1 MSKSNPASLQEALA
15 RIRALLEQNR
25 PMDAI
30 ELIRKT
36 GMSNAELRN
45 AYGVCLM
52 RAGEL
57 DKALE
62 VYRGLCISD
71 GVSLKSK
78 APVVH
83 LVNYATALLLKRNV
97 PGCLSVLRHIPNSS
111 RPAAARLLSAIDR
124 WRRSHTW
131 FQRLKS
137 ALSDRVPATSIELDF
152 PPGELPDENGP

>member
-15 RIRALLEQNR
+15 RIRALLDENR
-25 PMDAI
+25 PKDAI
-30 ELIRKT
+30 ELILRF

-71 GVSLKSK
+71 GVSLRME
-78 APVVH
+78 APTVQM
-83 LVNYATALLLKRNV
+83 VNYATVLLLKRNLS
-97 PGCLSVLRHIPNSS
+97 GCLSVLRHIQASS
-111 RPAAARLLSAIDR
+111 HPAAARLQTAIDR
-124 WRRSHTW
+124 WKRSHTW
-131 FQRLKS
+131 FQRLRIT
-137 ALSDRVPATSIELDF
+137 LSDYAPATPIELDF
-152 PPGELPDENGP
+152 PPGEVSEEECT